1 MEKAIFNNPTML
13 SVLQKI
19 FRSIHPRYPKIRKRL
34 WATLHYIMFVMI
46 NHAITIKVI
55 SYLYYY
61 LFYDINLFL
70 KRDFGKREDH
80 KTCADTTWP
89 VMYVP
94 FKSTITFVQLSIYF
108 NVSVYFTLDTSI
120 EREEGAFY
128 MNIFNYI
135 GISSFS

>member
-1 MEKAIFNNPTML
+1 ML

-34 WATLHYIMFVMI
+34 WVTLHYIMFVMI

-80 KTCADTTWP
+80 KTCADTT
-89 VMYVP
+89 
-94 FKSTITFVQLSIYF
+94 
-108 NVSVYFTLDTSI
+108 
-120 EREEGAFY
+120 
-128 MNIFNYI
+128 
-135 GISSFS
+135 